1 MRLDKY
7 LKVSRI
13 IKRRTVANDA
23 CDAEHVT
30 VNGKDYVIYKVC
42 VLFAEILTQELT
54 HAVAEIDRNRIA
66 FFQCLSHNVCTFNK
80 SITAWPAL
88 ILHT

>member
-23 CDAEHVT
+23 CDAGRVT
-30 VNGKDYVIYKVC
+30 INGKVAKASVEVKIGDVIEIRFGNSLTK
-42 VLFAEILTQELT
+42 AEITSIKEQVRKEEAGSMYQILT
-54 HAVAEIDRNRIA
+54 
-66 FFQCLSHNVCTFNK
+66 
-80 SITAWPAL
+80 
-88 ILHT
+88 